1 MTMGTFKAI
10 ELILIAGAFL
20 WFYSGQMRSLRRSDE
35 THETEEAKDPS
46 STAQNESK
54 TD

>member
-20 WFYSGQMRSLRRSDE
+20 WFYSGQMRSVRGSDQARE
-35 THETEEAKDPS
+35 NEEAKDPS

>member
-10 ELILIAGAFL
+10 ELILVAGAFL

-35 THETEEAKDPS
+35 GHKTEKANDAS
-46 STAQNESK
+46 STAQHETK